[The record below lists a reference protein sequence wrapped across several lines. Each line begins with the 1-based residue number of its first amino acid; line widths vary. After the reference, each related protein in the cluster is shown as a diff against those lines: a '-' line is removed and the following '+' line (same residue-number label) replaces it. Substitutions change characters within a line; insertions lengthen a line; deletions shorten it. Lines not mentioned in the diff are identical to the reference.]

1 MKVISPH
8 KISMAGRQIKLR
20 PGVAAATKPKDPGV
34 EQKKSSSRSLKDSE
48 LRYRRLF
55 EAAQDGILILD
66 AQTGAIDDVNPY
78 LIDLLGYSRAE
89 FVEKKLWEVGAFRDV
104 DVSKIEFKV
113 LQATGYIRYEN
124 LPLRAKG
131 GNLIDVEFVSNVY
144 QAGDRQ
150 VIQCNIRNITARK
163 RLDDASQESDKLY
176 RHLFENM
183 LNGFAYCKMIFEHGQ
198 PVDFIYLDVNSA
210 FESLTGLKGVTGKKV
225 SEVIPG
231 IRDSDPGLF
240 EIYSRVA
247 LSGKPER
254 FETYVEAL
262 QMWFSISVYS
272 PEREYFVAVFE
283 VITERKRA
291 EEEIKNL
298 ARFPDENP
306 FPILRLNDKGIIL
319 YANTASRPLLEDW
332 KTSIGREAPSFW
344 RKIVTEA
351 FAKRSKQ
358 RVEVSIGS
366 QVLSF
371 VVTPIIEASYVNLYG
386 RDITDRKHAEDELQK
401 AHDGLELQV
410 QQRTAALSQSNML
423 LQTLLDNMP
432 DQIYFKDAQ
441 SRFMKNSMAQVKLF
455 GFSDPLQVVG
465 KTDFDF
471 FPHAQRSYE
480 GEQEIIRSGT
490 PLVDYEEKVI
500 WPDGHETWLSTTKVP
515 LRDHTDKIIGTM
527 GISRDITDRKRNEEA
542 LQKTQDELQSF
553 SYSVSHDLRAP
564 LRGID
569 GWSLALLEDYGGM
582 LDQQGKEYIRRV
594 RAETQH
600 MGELI
605 DDLLQLSRITRIGLH
620 TEQVDLSAIAGEIAA
635 RLQENEPQR
644 HVEFIIQKGLT
655 ANGDAHLL
663 EVALTNL
670 LQNAFKFTGN
680 KPQARIEFGQIEIKS
695 ERVFF
700 VRDNGAGFDMTFA
713 KKLFGAFQRMHAAS
727 EFPGTGIGLAT
738 VQRIV
743 YRHGGRIWAESIV
756 NGGATFFFTL
766 EAGI

>member
-1 MKVISPH
+1 MKVSSPN
-8 KISMAGRQIKLR
+8 KLSAAGRQIKLR
-20 PGVAAATKPKDPGV
+20 PGVQAATKPKNQRA
-34 EQKKSSSRSLKDSE
+34 EQKISDSQALKDSE

-78 LIDLLGYSRAE
+78 LVDLLGYSRAE

-113 LQATGYIRYEN
+113 LQANGFIRYEN

-163 RLDDASQESDKLY
+163 RLEDASQGSDKLY
-176 RHLFENM
+176 RRLFENM
-183 LNGFAYCKMIFEHGQ
+183 LNGFAYCKMIFEQGQ
-198 PVDFIYLDVNSA
+198 PYDFIYLDVNSA
-210 FESLTGLKGVTGKKV
+210 FGSLTGLKNVTGKKV

-231 IRDSDPGLF
+231 IRDSDPGLL
-240 EIYSRVA
+240 EIYGRVA
-247 LSGKPER
+247 RTGEPER
-254 FETYVEAL
+254 FESYVEAL
-262 QMWFSISVYS
+262 KMWFSISVYS
-272 PEREYFVAVFE
+272 PEREYFVAVFD

-306 FPILRLNDKGIIL
+306 FPILRLNEKGIIL
-319 YANTASRPLLEDW
+319 YANTASRLILEDW

-344 RKIVTEA
+344 RKIVSEA

-358 RVEVSIGS
+358 EVEISMGS
-366 QVLSF
+366 RILSF
-371 VVTPIIEASYVNLYG
+371 VVAPIIEASYVNLYG
-386 RDITDRKHAEDELQK
+386 RDITERKQAKDELQK
-401 AHDGLELQV
+401 AHDGLELRV
-410 QQRTAALSQSNML
+410 QERTAALFQSNML
-423 LQTLLDNMP
+423 LRTLLDNMP
-432 DQIYFKDAQ
+432 DQIYFKDTE
-441 SRFMKNSMAQVKLF
+441 SRFIKNSMAQVRLL
-455 GFSDPLQVVG
+455 GLSDPLQVVG

-490 PLVDYEEKVI
+490 PLVDFEENVV
-500 WPDGHETWLSTTKVP
+500 WPDGHGTWLSTTKVP
-515 LRDHTDKIIGTM
+515 LRDHTGKIIGTM
-527 GISRDITDRKRNEEA
+527 GISRDITDRKQNADA
-542 LQKTQDELQSF
+542 LQKTQDELEAF

-569 GWSLALLEDYGGM
+569 GWSLALLEDYGEK
-582 LDQQGKEYIRRV
+582 LDQQGREYIQRV

-605 DDLLQLSRITRIGLH
+605 DDLLQLSRITRSTLH
-620 TEQVDLSAIAGEIAA
+620 TEAVDLSAVAGEIVA
-635 RLQENEPQR
+635 RLQENKPQR
-644 HVEFIIQKGLT
+644 CVEFIIQKGLI

-663 EVALTNL
+663 EAALTNL
-670 LQNAFKFTGN
+670 LDNAFKFTGK
-680 KPQARIEFGQIEIKS
+680 KPQARIEFGQIELKG
-695 ERVFF
+695 EPAFF
-700 VRDNGAGFDMTFA
+700 VRDNGAGFDMHFA

-738 VQRIV
+738 VQRIIH
-743 YRHGGRIWAESIV
+743 RHGGRIWAESVV
-756 NGGATFFFTL
+756 NQGATFYFTL
-766 EAGI
+766 EAVL